1 MPWYNIVIQFNM
13 GQKYTFLGGVLMEN
27 EMMMKKVVG
36 ELEFFDNLYDY
47 IRLIDPI
54 KKQIITYSKAKK
66 ILKKP

>member
-1 MPWYNIVIQFNM
+1 
-13 GQKYTFLGGVLMEN
+13 MEN
-27 EMMMKKVVG
+27 EMMLKKVVG

>member
-27 EMMMKKVVG
+27 EMMLKKVVG